1 MPTVKVPRNIVD
13 ELFSFSEPMLHF
25 VEDVVFICMVH
36 YVTGDYMLHIFAADV
51 SQ

>member
-13 ELFSFSEPMLHF
+13 ELMLHF